1 VDIATHALASFAV
14 ARGFFPR
21 RRWAVFIG
29 MIFAGTLADI
39 DLFSAFFGPAA
50 YFADRRTF
58 THSLPGLLAVIVL
71 AIFFTR
77 LLDKKQPEPFP
88 ALLVPLSIAAALHI
102 ALDLLQSEGVA
113 ALWPVRSTRFAADWL
128 PSIDPWI
135 LVLLILG
142 VFLPEFFR
150 LITSEIGVKNKTPRG
165 RDGAFVALILLLVYL
180 GARALLHSGSA
191 ASLEPH
197 SYAGESARKVAAYPD
212 ALSILTWHGVI
223 ETQSLLCLADVPAAS
238 GKPFDA
244 ESAECLHKPE
254 ASPELAAAEST
265 NVAQAFIRAMPFPRA
280 AVAKSIEGTEV
291 EIRSMRDV
299 AEHETT
305 RRIGVRISVDPR
317 LGIAS
322 EEFLWLKEL
331 RLR

>member
-21 RRWAVFIG
+21 RRGPVFLG

-39 DLFSAFFGPAA
+39 DLFSAFLGPAA
-50 YFADRRTF
+50 YFAARRTF
-58 THSLPGLLAVIVL
+58 THSLPGLLVVIVL

-77 LLDKKQPEPFP
+77 LLDKKQPEPLP
-88 ALLVPLSIAAALHI
+88 ALLVPLSVAAALHL
-102 ALDLLQSEGVA
+102 ALDLLQSEGIAV
-113 ALWPVRSTRFAADWL
+113 LWPVRTIRFAADWL
-128 PSIDPWI
+128 PPIDPWI

-142 VFLPEFFR
+142 VFLPEFFL

-165 RDGAFVALILLLVYL
+165 RNGAVVALILLLVYL

-197 SYAGESARKVAAYPD
+197 SYAGESARRVAAYPD

-254 ASPELAAAEST
+254 ASPELAAAQRAE
-265 NVAQAFIRAMPFPRA
+265 VAQAFIRAMPFPRA
-280 AVAKSIEGTEV
+280 AVAKSAEGTEI

-299 AEHETT
+299 AEHEST
-305 RRIGVRISVDPR
+305 RRIGVRIAIDPR